1 MFVLVRPA
9 AAVILLFLLLFEGG
23 PVGAAG
29 PDESPAGPAGSQ
41 AAEGSEVAEE
51 QAELVFPI
59 PTVVVIG
66 KRIDAPPT
74 QITRVVGLED
84 FTAWNAANMAEA
96 LTYTPGV
103 NVLVGGTTGDASPWI
118 RGFRDRDLLVLFD
131 GIPIGDSLEGSVDLN
146 DFSLQRVASVRV
158 MKSAPSVIYGAN
170 GVGGVIEI
178 VPDLNVPSGP
188 FVDGRLEF
196 GSDDRR
202 LLLAEG
208 GLGGETVNF
217 LASAQHQEAG
227 NYSLSDDYRPTAN
240 QPAGRRVNSD
250 YDRDSLVLY
259 LNAPDSPIGN
269 VGLFYNLAETEG
281 GLPVEA
287 GVPDPDYE
295 RTLLS
300 RRQTLG
306 FSSQLP
312 DAPLAIKL
320 HYNRYDSELGIYSD
334 PAYAELEEI
343 EAAQD
348 TGFGGKVYST
358 IDRWE
363 SNTLV
368 LMAGVQQD
376 RYEAA
381 GQLEGTDQAETLTY
395 SLAVEDQYWIS
406 NRLSVAAG
414 GILTRFDQQLL
425 DTSDSEFNPQLS
437 MAWRA
442 TDRLDFHA
450 SVAERTRFPKL
461 RELYR
466 RRYGNPSLEPQTAL
480 NSEIGLSLRH
490 GANLTTDFSLY
501 HSEVENLI
509 ERPDRRSLYLNLDD
523 VTFQGFEA
531 ASGGWFRGS
540 DFLRVSWSY
549 LEAKETVPGEGS
561 RQLRS
566 RPEHTL
572 TLEYRHAFDSGLE
585 FALNGIYVRGL
596 YDLDPGD
603 VYTEIDPYFVA
614 NIKLSRPVSERSS
627 AYLAVAN
634 LFDQDYEHRL
644 GFPREGRS
652 FRLGLTLRL

>member
-1 MFVLVRPA
+1 V
-9 AAVILLFLLLFEGG
+9 
-23 PVGAAG
+23 
-29 PDESPAGPAGSQ
+29 
-41 AAEGSEVAEE
+41 
-51 QAELVFPI
+51 
-59 PTVVVIG
+59 
-66 KRIDAPPT
+66 
-74 QITRVVGLED
+74 
-84 FTAWNAANMAEA
+84 NMADA

-146 DFSLQRVASVRV
+146 DFALQRVASIRV

-178 VPDLNVPSGP
+178 VPDLAVPSGL
-188 FVDGRLEF
+188 FLDGRLEF
-196 GSDDRR
+196 GSDERR

-208 GLGGETVNF
+208 GLGAEHVNL

-227 NYSLSDDYRPTAN
+227 DYSLSGDYRPAAN
-240 QPAGRRVNSD
+240 QSTGTRVNSD

-259 LNAPDSPIGN
+259 LSAPESPLGN
-269 VGLFYNLAETEG
+269 LGLFYNLAETEG

-300 RRQTLG
+300 ERQTLG
-306 FSSQLP
+306 FSMQLP
-312 DAPLAIKL
+312 DAPLAMKF
-320 HYNRYDSELGIYSD
+320 HYNRYDSELGIYTD
-334 PAYAELEEI
+334 PAFAELDEI

-348 TGFGGKVYST
+348 IGFGGKLYST

-368 LMAGVQQD
+368 LMAGFQQD

-414 GILTRFDQQLL
+414 GILTRFDQQLV
-425 DTSDSEFNPQLS
+425 DTSSTEFNPQLS
-437 MAWRA
+437 AAWRA
-442 TDRLDFHA
+442 ADRLDFHA
-450 SVAERTRFPKL
+450 AVAERTRFPKL

-466 RRYGNPSLEPQTAL
+466 RRYGNPELKSQTAL
-480 NSEIGLSLRH
+480 NTEIGVSFRH

-501 HSEVENLI
+501 HSKVEDLI
-509 ERPDRRSLYLNLDD
+509 ERPDRRSLYLNLDE

-531 ASGGWFRGS
+531 ASGGWLWAS

-549 LEAKETVPGEGS
+549 LEAKETVPGGGS

-572 TLEYRHAFDSGLE
+572 TLEYRHAFDSGCE
-585 FALNGIYVRGL
+585 FSLNGIYVLGL
-596 YDLDPGD
+596 YDLDPED

-614 NIKLSRPVSERSS
+614 NLKLSRSISERSS
-627 AYLAVAN
+627 VYVALANV
-634 LFDQDYEHRL
+634 FDQDYEHRL

-652 FRLGLTLRL
+652 FRLGLTFGL